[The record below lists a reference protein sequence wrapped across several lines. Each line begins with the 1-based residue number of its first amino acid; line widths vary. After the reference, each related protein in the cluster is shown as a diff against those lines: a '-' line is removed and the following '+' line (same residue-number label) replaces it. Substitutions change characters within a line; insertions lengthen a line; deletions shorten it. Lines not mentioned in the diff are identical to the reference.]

1 MPTTDASDRRAIDP
15 RSGIVGQ
22 PRALEALRRAAVRP
36 VHAYLLVGPRGSGVE
51 EGARALGAALV
62 EAAGDPRIARGRHP
76 DVVEFRPSA
85 NEYSVE
91 RDVRGGVLP
100 EIHAA
105 PIEGPRKCVVLF
117 EAERLNDPSANALL
131 KSIEEPPPRTVVI
144 VVTDSA
150 DALAITI
157 RSRCQRID
165 FGALSDELVVES
177 LLADGVPADAARL
190 AASLAGGRLDRART
204 LAGPLAPLR
213 LAFADAPAR
222 VTGYGATVLDLAT
235 GLGAALDDAV
245 AALEAAQTRDL
256 AEADAEAERLG
267 YATRTAQAMRR
278 RLVEAQKRTLR
289 RARTEAL
296 LEGIAAIESVYRDAL
311 APDAAPR
318 NLDRAPLRVGAREAA
333 RALDVCAATR
343 RSFTFNPTEGLLLE
357 HLLLHLPPVA
367 PA

>member
-1 MPTTDASDRRAIDP
+1 MTTTDLPEHPAADP
-15 RSGIVGQ
+15 GVGLVGQ
-22 PRALEALRRAAVRP
+22 PRAVEALRRAAARP

-51 EGARALGAALV
+51 EGARALAAVLV
-62 EAAGDPRIARGRHP
+62 DAAGDPRVARGRHP
-76 DVVEFRPSA
+76 DVVEFRPTA

-105 PIEGPRKCVVLF
+105 PVEGPRKCVVLL

-131 KSIEEPPPRTVVI
+131 KSIEEPPPRTVVV

-150 DALAITI
+150 DALPITI

-165 FGALSDELVVES
+165 FGGLSDDLVVEA
-177 LLADGVPADAARL
+177 LRADGVDEGAARL
-190 AASLAGGRLDRART
+190 AAALAGGRLDRARA

-213 LAFADAPAR
+213 LAFADAPSR
-222 VTGYGATVLDLAT
+222 VTGYGARVLDLAA
-235 GLGAALDDAV
+235 GLAAALDDAV
-245 AALEAAQTRDL
+245 AALETVQARDL
-256 AEADAEAERLG
+256 EEADAEAERLG
-267 YATRTAQAMRR
+267 YTARTAQAMRR

-296 LEGIAAIESVYRDAL
+296 LEGVAAIESIYRDAL
-311 APDAAPR
+311 APDAPPR
-318 NLDRAPLRVGAREAA
+318 NLDRAPLRVGPREAA
-333 RALDVCAATR
+333 RALDACAATR

>member
-1 MPTTDASDRRAIDP
+1 MPTAHAPDRPATDP
-15 RSGIVGQ
+15 WSGIVGQ
-22 PRALEALRRAAVRP
+22 DRAVDALRRAVARP

-62 EAAGDPRIARGRHP
+62 GAAGDPRVARGRHP
-76 DVVEFRPSA
+76 DVVEFSPTAS
-85 NEYSVE
+85 EYSVE

-105 PIEGPRKCVVLF
+105 PVEGPRKCVVLL

-131 KSIEEPPPRTVVI
+131 KTIEEPPPRTVVI

-150 DALAITI
+150 DALPITI
-157 RSRCQRID
+157 RSRCQRVD
-165 FGALSDELVVES
+165 FGALSDDLVVEA
-177 LLADGVPADAARL
+177 LLADGVSADAARL
-190 AASLAGGRLDRART
+190 AASLAGGRLDRARA

-213 LAFADAPAR
+213 LAFADVPAR
-222 VTGYGATVLDLAT
+222 ITGHGATVLELAT
-235 GLGAALDDAV
+235 GLGAAIDDAIG
-245 AALEAAQTRDL
+245 ALEAIQTREL
-256 AEADAEAERLG
+256 GEADAEAERLG
-267 YATRTAQAMRR
+267 YAARTAQAMRR
-278 RLVEAQKRTLR
+278 RLVEAQKRSLR

-311 APDAAPR
+311 APDAPPR

-333 RALDVCAATR
+333 RALEVCAVTR

>member
-1 MPTTDASDRRAIDP
+1 MTTTASTPSPTDPWAS
-15 RSGIVGQ
+15 IVGQ
-22 PRALEALRRAAVRP
+22 ARAVEALRRAAERP

-51 EGARALGAALV
+51 EGARALAASLV
-62 EAAGDPRIARGRHP
+62 DAAGDPRVARGRHP
-76 DVVEFRPSA
+76 DVVEFRPTA

-105 PIEGPRKCVVLF
+105 PVEGPRKCVVLL

-150 DALAITI
+150 DALPITI

-165 FGALSDELVVES
+165 FGALSDDLVVEA
-177 LLADGVPADAARL
+177 LLADGVARDAARL
-190 AASLAGGRLDRART
+190 AAALAGGRLDRARS
-204 LAGPLAPLR
+204 LAGPLASLR
-213 LAFADAPAR
+213 LAFADAPSR
-222 VTGYGATVLDLAT
+222 VTGYGARALEIAE

-245 AALEAAQTRDL
+245 AALEAAQAREVE
-256 AEADAEAERLG
+256 EADAESERLG
-267 YATRTAQAMRR
+267 YAARTAQAMRR
-278 RLVEAQKRTLR
+278 RLVEAQKRSLR

-311 APDAAPR
+311 APDAPPR
-318 NLDRAPLRVGAREAA
+318 NVDRAPLRVGPREAA
-333 RALDVCAATR
+333 RALDAIASTR

-357 HLLLHLPPVA
+357 HLLLHLPAVA
-367 PA
+367 AA

>member
-367 PA
+367 SA